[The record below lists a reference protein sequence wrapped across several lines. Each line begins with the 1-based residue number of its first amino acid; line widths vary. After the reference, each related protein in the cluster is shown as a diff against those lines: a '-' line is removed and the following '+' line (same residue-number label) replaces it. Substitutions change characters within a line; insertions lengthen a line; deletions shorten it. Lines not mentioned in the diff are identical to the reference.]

1 MYLVDMSYTKSGN
14 SWVLAVVVFERSW
27 ERSTAQNNLHISR
40 SRCRISRRSVR
51 PPTRP
56 HSPLSIVACT
66 VWHARCQ
73 NGPAGTI
80 TTPSPSCLRPP
91 PQGYWDG
98 PSGQISRPAR
108 PPTRPVPVPVPVP
121 VTLLHRKVCRHRR
134 HRPPPTGATHSI
146 QMSDDEQDYR

>member
-1 MYLVDMSYTKSGN
+1 MSYTKSGN
-14 SWVLAVVVFERSW
+14 SWVLAVVVVFERSW

-108 PPTRPVPVPVPVP
+108 PQPVPGPMAVPSRPRP
-121 VTLLHRKVCRHRR
+121 RPSNPAPPQGMSAPTAPATAHRGHAFHSNVRR
-134 HRPPPTGATHSI
+134 
-146 QMSDDEQDYR
+146 